1 MYFLRLIGFLL
12 LIAIGVSLL
21 TFVFTRDRRYLTF
34 AWRVLISGFAIAAI
48 TLVFLLAERLMMAI

>member
-21 TFVFTRDRRYLTF
+21 TFFFTRDRRYLVF
-34 AWRVLISGFAIAAI
+34 AWRVLLSGFAIAAI
-48 TLVFLLAERLMMAI
+48 TLIFLLAERLLMAI